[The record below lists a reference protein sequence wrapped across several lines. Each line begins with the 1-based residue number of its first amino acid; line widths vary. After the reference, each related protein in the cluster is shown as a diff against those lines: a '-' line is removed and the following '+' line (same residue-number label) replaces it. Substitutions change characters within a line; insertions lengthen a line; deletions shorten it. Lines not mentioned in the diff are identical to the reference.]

1 MFTFVPT
8 YLIRF
13 YPYVIN
19 AQSTDLLIENLED
32 AQRYWDILNR
42 DFEMLT
48 PRPTQ
53 TTSQS

>member
-32 AQRYWDILNR
+32 AQRYWDILKR